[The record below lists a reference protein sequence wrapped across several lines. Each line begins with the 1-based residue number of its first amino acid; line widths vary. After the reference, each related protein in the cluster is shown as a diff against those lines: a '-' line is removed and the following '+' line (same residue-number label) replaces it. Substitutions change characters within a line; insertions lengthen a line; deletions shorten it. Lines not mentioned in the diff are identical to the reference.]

1 MIYKREYQCSGASVE
16 FDLTTF
22 HDVESE
28 KMKLLI
34 SWPCFAFLLFLLN
47 MVQIDSVA
55 VSQSGQSRRLQKRT
69 IISLPVSVMRFTSEI
84 IVPVVALLNQTN
96 TFLWF
101 DFQSNWA
108 LPNSNNLNTLYNSF
122 GRLKE
127 KGLELDEA
135 FVDEQRANVDRRNVY
150 QYIEGFFNR

>member
-1 MIYKREYQCSGASVE
+1 
-16 FDLTTF
+16 
-22 HDVESE
+22 
-28 KMKLLI
+28 MKLLI
-34 SWPCFAFLLFLLN
+34 ARPCFVILLLVFYIL
-47 MVQIDSVA
+47 QIDSVA
-55 VSQSGQSRRLQKRT
+55 VSQSRRLQKRT
-69 IISLPVSVMRFTSEI
+69 IISLPFSVMKFTSEI

-135 FVDEQRANVDRRNVY
+135 FEDEQRANVDRRNVY

>member
-1 MIYKREYQCSGASVE
+1 
-16 FDLTTF
+16 
-22 HDVESE
+22 
-28 KMKLLI
+28 MKLLI
-34 SWPCFAFLLFLLN
+34 ARPCFVILLLVFYIL
-47 MVQIDSVA
+47 QIDSVA
-55 VSQSGQSRRLQKRT
+55 VSQSRRLQKRT
-69 IISLPVSVMRFTSEI
+69 IISLPFSVMKFTSEI
-84 IVPVVALLNQTN
+84 IVPVVALINQTN

>member
-1 MIYKREYQCSGASVE
+1 
-16 FDLTTF
+16 
-22 HDVESE
+22 
-28 KMKLLI
+28 MKLLI
-34 SWPCFAFLLFLLN
+34 ARPCFVLLLL
-47 MVQIDSVA
+47 VFYILQIDSVA
-55 VSQSGQSRRLQKRT
+55 VSQSRRLQKRT
-69 IISLPVSVMRFTSEI
+69 IISLPFSVMKFTSEI

-108 LPNSNNLNTLYNSF
+108 LPNSNNLNAMYNSF

>member
-1 MIYKREYQCSGASVE
+1 
-16 FDLTTF
+16 
-22 HDVESE
+22 
-28 KMKLLI
+28 MKLLI
-34 SWPCFAFLLFLLN
+34 ARPCFVILLLVFYIL
-47 MVQIDSVA
+47 QIDSVA
-55 VSQSGQSRRLQKRT
+55 VSQSRRLQKRT
-69 IISLPVSVMRFTSEI
+69 IISLPFSVMKFTSEI